1 MNKNIKKAVINQQ
14 VLERLGTGDEFL
26 QEVAQ
31 EVKPSRIDSRR
42 QKAEQHEQRKARK
55 RLFDEYH

>member
-1 MNKNIKKAVINQQ
+1 MKKEKVKQVINQQ

-26 QEVAQ
+26 QEVAL

-42 QKAEQHEQRKARK
+42 VKEQQHEQRKARK

>member
-1 MNKNIKKAVINQQ
+1 
-14 VLERLGTGDEFL
+14 
-26 QEVAQ
+26 VAQ

-42 QKAEQHEQRKARK
+42 QKAEQHEAKKARK